1 MHNLLIPAGK
11 IMQINVRLVQVL
23 QIEHDLELHAN
34 DDRVNAKEDLN
45 SVKDDG
51 LENLFVADDHSI
63 VNLYENNKDC
73 VSAANQAND

>member
-73 VSAANQAND
+73 VNAANQAND